1 VRRTWHARG
10 ITLDEL
16 RLGPRNMVNSLNST
30 VRDQGVFAPTI
41 GAARPSTT
49 LLGVALA
56 ATLLVGC
63 SDDEEQRSL
72 DPVQLGM
79 TSDMDPV
86 FDDGEEQTFEVKL
99 PVGFPMVQPTEAQL
113 NSLSAVENIPNY
125 LSHYPWINSG
135 DVDIQITWT
144 LSNLDAETHNVW
156 LLIDPW
162 NEFGRYWPGF
172 QEGEEGEMIPNFSG
186 IQFYFEVPGTESGR
200 ETRRHGTLTF
210 EDMRELAIDFATVM
224 NLLANPPASDD
235 PDYDPTATYANHAFH
250 PDNRSYKDQLISNSG
265 YLPTLVPGLTGIDLG
280 LRTHERANV
289 AVEIG
294 IEIVDKGNQKVLDK
308 DLTPWPEPAEFI
320 TVGTGGM

>member
-1 VRRTWHARG
+1 
-10 ITLDEL
+10 
-16 RLGPRNMVNSLNST
+16 MVNSLSSS
-30 VRDQGVFAPTI
+30 VWDRGVFAPVL
-41 GAARPSTT
+41 GAARPATT
-49 LLGVALA
+49 LLGAAVLA
-56 ATLLVGC
+56 VLSLGC
-63 SDDEEQRSL
+63 SEDEEQRSL
-72 DPVQLGM
+72 DPVSVGM
-79 TSDMDPV
+79 TSDMTPI
-86 FDDGEEQTFEVKL
+86 FDDGEEQIFEVKL
-99 PVGFPMVQPTEAQL
+99 PVGFPIVQPTDAQL
-113 NSLSAVENIPNY
+113 NSLGEVENVPNY
-125 LSHYPWINSG
+125 LPRWPWLTSA
-135 DVDIQITWT
+135 DVDVQITWT

-172 QEGEEGEMIPNFSG
+172 QEGDEGELIPNFSG

-224 NLLANPPASDD
+224 NLLANPPTSDD

-250 PDNRSYKDQLISNSG
+250 PENRSHNDVLVGG
-265 YLPTLVPGLTGIDLG
+265 YLPSLVPGLTGIDLG
-280 LRTHERANV
+280 LRTHEPANV

-308 DLTPWPEPAEFI
+308 DLTPWPEPGEFI

>member
-1 VRRTWHARG
+1 
-10 ITLDEL
+10 
-16 RLGPRNMVNSLNST
+16 M
-30 VRDQGVFAPTI
+30 I
-41 GAARPSTT
+41 GATRPATT
-49 LLGVALA
+49 LLGAALV
-56 ATLLVGC
+56 ATLALGC
-63 SDDEEQRSL
+63 SEDEEQRSL
-72 DPVQLGM
+72 DPVSVGM
-79 TSDMDPV
+79 TSDMTPV
-86 FDDGEEQTFEVKL
+86 FDDGEEQIYEVKL
-99 PVGFPMVQPTEAQL
+99 PVGFPIVQPTEAQL
-113 NSLSAVENIPNY
+113 NSLGEVENVPNY
-125 LSHYPWINSG
+125 LPRWPWLTSA
-135 DVDIQITWT
+135 DVDVQITWT

-172 QEGEEGEMIPNFSG
+172 QEGDEGEQIPNFSG

-210 EDMRELAIDFATVM
+210 ADMQELAIDFATVM
-224 NLLANPPASDD
+224 NLIANPPASDD
-235 PDYDPTATYANHAFH
+235 PEYDPTTTYANHAFH
-250 PDNRSYKDQLISNSG
+250 PENRSHNDVLISG

-308 DLTPWPEPAEFI
+308 DLTPWPEPDEFI